1 MNIKLCIKAV
11 VIFLFTTSSFA
22 QSSKKEEGI
31 KIGLKG
37 GLNVSNFLSSDIE
50 DQSYRTSFHLG
61 FVSEIILSEKVSFQ
75 PELLFSSQGNV
86 GKDTKQKYSYIN
98 VPLMLRY
105 YVMDNLSIDAGP
117 QLGFLLDSFSRGNDG
132 NSSLDKQNFFDIAL
146 GAGATYELK
155 NNIFFQGRYNLGLLN
170 VNSGDNSDT
179 FKYQNSVIQLSVGYY
194 F

>member
-1 MNIKLCIKAV
+1 MNVKLFFKTLAV
-11 VIFLFTTSSFA
+11 FFLVLNSSA
-22 QSSKKEEGI
+22 QTSKKEEGI

-61 FVSEIILSEKVSFQ
+61 FVSEIIISEKVSFQ

-86 GKDTKQKYSYIN
+86 GKDTKQKYSYVN
-98 VPLMLRY
+98 VPLILRY
-105 YVMDNLSIDAGP
+105 YVVDNFTIDAGP
-117 QLGFLLDSFSRGNDG
+117 QLGFLIDSFSRGNDG
-132 NSSLDKQNFFDIAL
+132 NNSINKQNFFDIAIA
-146 GAGATYELK
+146 AGATYELK

-179 FKYQNSVIQLSVGYY
+179 FKYQNSVVQLSVGYY